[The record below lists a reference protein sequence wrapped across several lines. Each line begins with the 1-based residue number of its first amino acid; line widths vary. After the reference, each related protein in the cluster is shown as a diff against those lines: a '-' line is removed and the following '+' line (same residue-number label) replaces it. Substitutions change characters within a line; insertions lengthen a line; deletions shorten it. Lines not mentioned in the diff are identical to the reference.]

1 MKSTMLLTVLSLLVV
16 AGTQAKNVGTLPEL
30 PDITSASLPRKQW
43 QTQDGQGRASFGYS
57 YPGQAAAT
65 IRDPEG
71 NMAGSW
77 SYVDLDGNLV
87 RATYTADERGFL
99 VSSTNEGRVA
109 PNVLSD
115 LSKVSTAPIVGACN
129 VVRSDI
135 KTPQA
140 KLSSSRFARM
150 VGSKEASPNEYPFMV
165 ALVELEGN
173 DLENPVYDL
182 ACGGSLISPTKILT
196 AAHCVTQDD
205 SAKPIDAW
213 RFQVRLGIHKQT
225 MAENDAEQTRNVLKI
240 KIHPDYDDKSLDN
253 DIAVL
258 TLDSPVKYT
267 KKVAPVCLVPKCFD
281 SNELSVFVMGWGNT
295 ETGGSNSDVLRHA
308 FMQVVDNKQ
317 CKIDLE
323 DNKLSNNVLCA
334 YSEGQDACQNDSGGP
349 AVIELLDDAKCRFMQ
364 VGVVSYGDECAKG
377 TPGVYAKV
385 SSFLPWI
392 EEHI

>member
-1 MKSTMLLTVLSLLVV
+1 MLLTVLSLLVV
-16 AGTQAKNVGTLPEL
+16 AGTEAKNVGTLPEL
-30 PDITSASLPRKQW
+30 PDVTSASLPRKQW

-115 LSKVSTAPIVGACN
+115 LSKVGTAPIVGACN

-165 ALVELEGN
+165 
-173 DLENPVYDL
+173 
-182 ACGGSLISPTKILT
+182 S
-196 AAHCVTQDD
+196 
-205 SAKPIDAW
+205 
-213 RFQVRLGIHKQT
+213 
-225 MAENDAEQTRNVLKI
+225 
-240 KIHPDYDDKSLDN
+240 
-253 DIAVL
+253 
-258 TLDSPVKYT
+258 
-267 KKVAPVCLVPKCFD
+267 
-281 SNELSVFVMGWGNT
+281 
-295 ETGGSNSDVLRHA
+295 
-308 FMQVVDNKQ
+308 
-317 CKIDLE
+317 
-323 DNKLSNNVLCA
+323 
-334 YSEGQDACQNDSGGP
+334 
-349 AVIELLDDAKCRFMQ
+349 
-364 VGVVSYGDECAKG
+364 
-377 TPGVYAKV
+377 
-385 SSFLPWI
+385 
-392 EEHI
+392 